1 MHMCPH
7 MRRYLR
13 HGSDPPPKRPLKY
26 VRHVRFSARWGSGA
40 AQTLRRM
47 SSYGWGCWWWRVTNN
62 QLGISVVCLGIHRYI
77 ALPHRL
83 HNFGFL
89 ACVSL
94 LMYLKV
100 SISARAARPPAYQEF
115 GNTCLVRGCDQWEHG
130 GYGVFLDGVGKSTV
144 VTHPSR

>member
-1 MHMCPH
+1 MGA
-7 MRRYLR
+7 RYKQSSPLTNLEVAV
-13 HGSDPPPKRPLKY
+13 SDVPSTISTKY
-26 VRHVRFSARWGSGA
+26 HP
-40 AQTLRRM
+40 
-47 SSYGWGCWWWRVTNN
+47 Y

-115 GNTCLVRGCDQWEHG
+115 ENTCLVRGCDQWEHG
-130 GYGVFLDGVGKSTV
+130 GYGIFLDGVGKSTV